1 MVSAAFSCLDI
12 FDFHVIESGCYL
24 VRTGCIVGGKDI
36 AVLFRTDTFQFVAE
50 GRTRCMG
57 FPAFVIGFLVSKG
70 NTQSSEFVGTAD
82 TPDGGIVGIGRPAE
96 VGQQKQRAVII
107 IQAQCIA
114 VIIGTVLF
122 QGIAVRISGFLVR
135 VGAECIGCIEIKA
148 IEDR

>member
-1 MVSAAFSCLDI
+1 MRKIKTIDDI
-12 FDFHVIESGCYL
+12 TKD
-24 VRTGCIVGGKDI
+24 GK
-36 AVLFRTDTFQFVAE
+36 VEFGE
-50 GRTRCMG
+50 GY
-57 FPAFVIGFLVSKG
+57 
-70 NTQSSEFVGTAD
+70 EFVGTAD